1 MGVWVVSALARAN
14 FATPLR
20 LPQDGSGTLELDEF
34 KRLIDQS
41 PMAGKYGEQQLLQMF
56 SELTTQDGLL
66 TKHDWTNLFHHV
78 QVDFGLKLQ
87 WRMKIA
93 KEGEDMSCCVL
104 LGEKNGI
111 LMKQGRSIP
120 I

>member
-1 MGVWVVSALARAN
+1 MRACVREHARARLRAGILPYIAPLMPSHCMCN
-14 FATPLR
+14 FHW
-20 LPQDGSGTLELDEF
+20 PQDGSGTLELDEF

-78 QVDFGLKLQ
+78 QV
-87 WRMKIA
+87 
-93 KEGEDMSCCVL
+93 
-104 LGEKNGI
+104 
-111 LMKQGRSIP
+111 P
-120 I
+120 

>member
-1 MGVWVVSALARAN
+1 MLARAKSP
-14 FATPLR
+14 AALLC

-56 SELTTQDGLL
+56 SELTAHDGLL

-78 QVDFGLKLQ
+78 QVPFGLKLFVV
-87 WRMKIA
+87 
-93 KEGEDMSCCVL
+93 DS
-104 LGEKNGI
+104 
-111 LMKQGRSIP
+111 
-120 I
+120 